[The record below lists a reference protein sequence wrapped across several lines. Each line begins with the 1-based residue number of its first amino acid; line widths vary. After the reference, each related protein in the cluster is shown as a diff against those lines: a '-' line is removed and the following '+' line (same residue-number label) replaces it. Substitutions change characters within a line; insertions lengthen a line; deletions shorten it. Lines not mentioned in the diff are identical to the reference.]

1 MRMQTRFGP
10 GRHAIIPRMPRTTA
24 TRQDSAAA
32 GDGGV
37 QAIALA
43 FELIEHLAAHPEAVG
58 VTALAKALGMTKS
71 RVHRYLRTL
80 VQLGYVTQAD
90 DEKYGVGDRLTRMAR
105 RMSETFDLARI
116 AEPLLRE
123 LSGTLS
129 HFSVVSGLE
138 AGGMRVLAT
147 VSADSVME
155 IGVKR
160 GALLGFHYSAQGKLA
175 LAFGEA
181 QLAERVLGGLLEK
194 FSPRTITDP
203 RALRREVARVK
214 SQGWAVAPEEATLCV
229 NALAAPIFDAGGTLV
244 GTIAVLDSIQHLRP
258 EPSDAQ
264 IKQVKRAANAVSAM
278 LGYTPPAAP
287 RGH

>member
-1 MRMQTRFGP
+1 MQAQTGIGP
-10 GRHAIIPRMPRTTA
+10 GGQAIIPHMPRTTA
-24 TRQDSAAA
+24 NQESAAA

-43 FELIEHLAAHPEAVG
+43 FELVEHLAAHPEAIG

-80 VQLGYVTQAD
+80 VQLGYVTQTD
-90 DEKYGVGDRLTRMAR
+90 DEKYGVGERLARMAR

-116 AEPLLRE
+116 AEPVLRE
-123 LSGTLS
+123 LSESLHHS
-129 HFSVVSGLE
+129 SVVSGLE

-147 VSADSVME
+147 VSTDSVVE

-160 GALLGFHYSAQGKLA
+160 GSLLGFHYSAQGKLA
-175 LAFGEA
+175 LAFGA
-181 QLAERVLGGLLEK
+181 APLAERVLGEPLAK

-203 RALRREVARVK
+203 RALRREIERVK
-214 SQGWAVAPEEATLCV
+214 KQGWAVASEEAMLGV

-244 GTIAVLDSIQHLRP
+244 GTIAVVDLIQHLRP
-258 EPSDAQ
+258 EPTAE
-264 IKQVKRAANAVSAM
+264 QVKRVRRAANAVSAI

>member
-1 MRMQTRFGP
+1 MQAQTGIGP
-10 GRHAIIPRMPRTTA
+10 GRHAIIPHMPRTTVN
-24 TRQDSAAA
+24 QDSAAA
-32 GDGGV
+32 GDGV

-43 FELIEHLAAHPEAVG
+43 FELVEQLAAHPEAIG

-80 VQLGYVTQAD
+80 VQLGYVTQQAD
-90 DEKYGVGDRLTRMAR
+90 DEKYGIGERLARLAR

-116 AEPLLRE
+116 AEPVLRE
-123 LSGTLS
+123 LSETLS
-129 HFSVVSGLE
+129 HSSVVSGVE
-138 AGGMRVLAT
+138 GSGMRVLAT
-147 VSADSVME
+147 VSTDSVVE

-160 GALLGFHYSAQGKLA
+160 GSLLGFHYSAQGKIA

-181 QLAERVLGGLLEK
+181 TLAGRVLDGPLEK

-203 RALRREVARVK
+203 RALRREIERVK
-214 SQGWAVAPEEATLCV
+214 KQGWAVAPEEAMLGV

-244 GTIAVLDSIQHLRP
+244 GTIAVVDLIQHLRA
-258 EPSDAQ
+258 EPSDEQ
-264 IKQVKRAANAVSAM
+264 VRRVKRAANAVSAI